1 MKVRVLLIEDDLM
14 VARINKQ
21 LIEEVAGFEVI
32 AVAHTINQARS
43 LFDRYQPELLL
54 VDIHLPDGNGLELIH
69 GLRTERH
76 SFEAMMISA
85 ANDIL
90 SVKKSLN
97 DGAFDYLIKPFE
109 RSRLH
114 AALNRFLARRSI
126 ALENHLTQ
134 AKLDQILGHDS
145 KLELPK
151 GIEERTLEQI
161 RDWLKQQSTSSS
173 AEEVAQQVGV
183 SRVTAWRYLEH
194 LCQMGAAHQTSD
206 QTGTGRPIKRYA
218 LYG

>member
-21 LIEEVAGFEVI
+21 LIEEVKGFEVI
-32 AVAHTINQARS
+32 AVAHSIHQARS
-43 LFDRYQPELLL
+43 LFDRYQPELLM
-54 VDIHLPDGNGLELIH
+54 VDIHLPDGNGLEFIH
-69 GLRTERH
+69 ALRLERQ
-76 SFEAMMISA
+76 SFEAVMISA
-85 ANDIL
+85 ANDMV

-109 RSRLH
+109 RSRLQ
-114 AALNRFLARRSI
+114 AALKRFLSRKSI
-126 ALENHLTQ
+126 ISEQLLTQ
-134 AKLDQILGHDS
+134 TQLDQLLRHDT
-145 KLELPK
+145 KPELPK

-161 RDWLKQQSTSSS
+161 KDWLKKRSISSS
-173 AEEVAQQVGV
+173 AEEIAQQVGV

-194 LCQMGAAHQTSD
+194 LCQIGAAYQTSD

>member
-43 LFDRYQPELLL
+43 LFDRYQPELLM

-69 GLRTERH
+69 ALRTERQT
-76 SFEAMMISA
+76 FEAVMISA
-85 ANDIL
+85 ANDIN
-90 SVKKSLN
+90 SVKKSLS
-97 DGAFDYLIKPFE
+97 DGVLDYLIKPFE
-109 RSRLH
+109 RIRLH
-114 AALNRFLARRSI
+114 AALNRFLSRRSI
-126 ALENHLTQ
+126 ILEHQLTQ
-134 AKLDQILGHDS
+134 AKLDQILGHDT
-145 KLELPK
+145 KPELPK
-151 GIEERTLEQI
+151 GIEERTLSQI
-161 RDWLKQQSTSSS
+161 KEWLKQQPISSS
-173 AEEVAQQVGV
+173 AEEIAQQVGV

-194 LCQMGAAHQTSD
+194 LCQIGEAQQTSF
-206 QTGTGRPIKRYA
+206 QSGTGRPIKRYA